1 MELMKLNIQLFAVSA
16 TLTAS
21 QGTQSITDNTSKVTL
36 TWTLKRTSGTT
47 NWNTPYYRDLTLT
60 CDGQTYSENI
70 TFPTSISS
78 KTITHTF
85 TIKHNTDG
93 SKKINYS
100 SLLGDG
106 NTSSFSDVSNSG
118 SMSLS
123 TIPRASSVTATNA
136 DIGSATSINI
146 NRASNSFTHT
156 LEYSFGSLTGI
167 IASNIDTSYGWTI
180 PTEFYEEIPNSKSGI
195 CTITCKT
202 YNGSTL
208 IGTSTTKLTITANEE
223 LSKPIVDGIVADMNM
238 TTINL
243 TGDATKLV
251 KYFSNA
257 QVDFS
262 AEALN
267 GASISK
273 VTVNGVEATG
283 TFVTFNKSSYET
295 YEIIATDSRG
305 YSSSKILTPEV
316 IKYIPLTLNVEFFRT
331 APTTG
336 EVSVSFSGNYFDDIF
351 GWEENQ
357 LNLSWAYREKNTDEW
372 ISGGELIEGTHYVVQ
387 NNVFHSGLGNNE
399 EDIIL
404 ADIFDYRNAYDF
416 IIYYSDKLISS
427 SIQQS
432 VTKGIPII
440 NWDDDHFNVNG
451 DITQNE
457 EPFTSGGDALPVG
470 TIVNY
475 DGDEVPSG
483 YERVAENEII
493 ITSTNEN
500 PSDYLGGTWELVKK
514 EFIELAET
522 YTIGNEDCPF
532 TQTSNVTSGSVFVIR
547 NSQNIRVRLDIVN
560 AVALSDTTVELGTFN
575 WNALGITGTYASI
588 SGVVG
593 CSDGANALI
602 QYGINNNTG
611 VTNTY
616 DVVPKAD
623 GNTVAVGNTIYF
635 PFDITID
642 SDHMLD
648 EACDKFYW
656 KRTS

>member
-16 TLTAS
+16 TISCS
-21 QGTQSITDNTSKVTL
+21 QVNRDIANNKSVQRITFNVI
-36 TWTLKRTSGTT
+36 RTSGTT
-47 NWNTPYYRDLTLT
+47 FWESAKDLTFTVNYLT
-60 CDGQTYSENI
+60 DSGSNTLTQSTTFSFPSGSVGENKSTYI
-70 TFPTSISS
+70 D
-78 KTITHTF
+78 F
-85 TIKHNTDG
+85 TIPHKSDG
-93 SKKINYS
+93 TQKIYFS
-100 SLLGDG
+100 ASITTG
-106 NTSSFSDVSNSG
+106 TSAGTLNPSG
-118 SMSLS
+118 EAILT
-123 TIPRASSVTATNA
+123 TIPRASTLTATNA

-146 NRASNSFTHT
+146 NRASDSFKHT
-156 LEYSFGSLTGI
+156 LEYSFGNLTGT
-167 IASNIDTSYGWTI
+167 IASNIDTSYGWII
-180 PTEFYEEIPNSKSGI
+180 PTEFYEEIPNSKSGE

-202 YNGSTL
+202 YSGGSL

-238 TTINL
+238 MTINL

-257 QVDFS
+257 QVDFNV
-262 AEALN
+262 EALN
-267 GASISK
+267 GASITK

-283 TFVTFNKSSYET
+283 TFVIFNKSSYET

-305 YSSSKILTPEV
+305 YSNSKILTPEV

-372 ISGGELIEGTHYVVQ
+372 LTGGELIEGTHYVVQ

-416 IIYYSDKLISS
+416 IIYYSDELISS

-457 EPFTSGGDALPVG
+457 EEFVKLPLNNKSNSTTDTYSCSYINGIIESGSNSNGDWVKYFDG
-470 TIVNY
+470 RMECNKTITVMVDIYNSW
-475 DGDEVPSG
+475 GSM
-483 YERVAENEII
+483 YESRQI
-493 ITSTNEN
+493 
-500 PSDYLGGTWELVKK
+500 DLGNFAQ
-514 EFIELAET
+514 EFIE
-522 YTIGNEDCPF
+522 PP
-532 TQTSNVTSGSVFVIR
+532 FVIAFKTVGQGSWLQLVER
-547 NSQNIRVRLDIVN
+547 TTTIYAGVTYLAS
-560 AVALSDTTVELGTFN
+560 AVA
-575 WNALGITGTYASI
+575 I
-588 SGVVG
+588 S
-593 CSDGANALI
+593 
-602 QYGINNNTG
+602 NTS
-611 VTNTY
+611 
-616 DVVPKAD
+616 
-623 GNTVAVGNTIYF
+623 
-635 PFDITID
+635 ITINI
-642 SDHMLD
+642 S
-648 EACDKFYW
+648 AKGRW
-656 KRTS
+656 K

>member
-21 QGTQSITDNTSKVTL
+21 QGTQSITDNTTKVTL

-156 LEYSFGSLTGI
+156 LEYSFGNLTGT
-167 IASNIDTSYGWTI
+167 IASNINTSYGWTI
-180 PTEFYEEIPNSKSGI
+180 PTEFYGEIPNSKSGI

-202 YNGSTL
+202 YNDSTL

-238 TTINL
+238 MTINL

-273 VTVNGVEATG
+273 VIVNGVEATG

-305 YSSSKILTPEV
+305 YSCSKILTPEV

-372 ISGGELIEGTHYVVQ
+372 ISGGKLIEGTHYVVQ

-440 NWDDDHFNVNG
+440 NWDDEHFNVNG
-451 DITQNE
+451 IITQNE
-457 EPFTSGGDALPVG
+457 EEFMSGKLPLNNKSNSTTDTYSCNYINGIIESGSNSNGNWIKYSDGTMECYKTINIMVDIYNSWGAMYESRQIDLGDFAQ
-470 TIVNY
+470 
-475 DGDEVPSG
+475 
-483 YERVAENEII
+483 
-493 ITSTNEN
+493 
-500 PSDYLGGTWELVKK
+500 
-514 EFIELAET
+514 EFIE
-522 YTIGNEDCPF
+522 PP
-532 TQTSNVTSGSVFVIR
+532 FVIAFKTVGQGSWLQLVER
-547 NSQNIRVRLDIVN
+547 TTTTHAGVTYLAS
-560 AVALSDTTVELGTFN
+560 AVA
-575 WNALGITGTYASI
+575 I
-588 SGVVG
+588 S
-593 CSDGANALI
+593 
-602 QYGINNNTG
+602 NTS
-611 VTNTY
+611 
-616 DVVPKAD
+616 
-623 GNTVAVGNTIYF
+623 
-635 PFDITID
+635 ITINV
-642 SDHMLD
+642 S
-648 EACDKFYW
+648 AKGKW
-656 KRTS
+656 K